1 MSASIQFVPGVDEPV
16 IPDIRMTRSRDG
28 VTGRAIFTFE
38 KPMAL
43 APGNTGDITGMFL
56 LDEEGQLV
64 TRDVKARFVN
74 GLASALECTY
84 IWKSLEEFERFMRF
98 AERYA
103 AVAGLGFDK
112 AEA

>member
-43 APGNTGDITGMFL
+43 APGNTGDITG
-56 LDEEGQLV
+56 EGQLV